1 MANYKESLLP
11 ESKEAKKPS
20 CALIFVLFLSLITLG
35 FSVLL
40 YFTGITSKV
49 LISEYSLSLRQIA
62 IFLGTTNLQTVG
74 TRV

>member
-20 CALIFVLFLSLITLG
+20 SALIFVLFLSLITLG

-49 LISEYSLSLRQIA
+49 LISEYSLSLRQIT